1 MKSLNDTIKESLLD
15 DEDVLM
21 KDTGFT
27 SEFVEN
33 YLKNTHDVTL
43 VPPGPI
49 KINKNNTIN
58 VDKSIYITLKEPM
71 SKDIKFNNV
80 GGKFFLEVDLSD
92 YHGDLDLNWIP
103 NKCKELVIHVLCDGI
118 TSIDLSKT
126 LLNCDNI
133 EITEYH
139 KTLKNITFNRNT
151 KALKIKLDNSN
162 GLENLKLPKQ
172 TPEKLSLPYKYVKN
186 TFKEKFKWGYF
197 DLEVGTEW

>member
-33 YLKNTHDVTL
+33 YLKNTHDARVA
-43 VPPGPI
+43 PGTI
-49 KINKNNTIN
+49 KINKNNTIDVN
-58 VDKSIYITLKEPM
+58 KSIYITLNEPM
-71 SKDIKFNNV
+71 SKNIKFNKV
-80 GGKFFLEVDLSD
+80 DGKFFLEVDLD
-92 YHGDLDLNWIP
+92 GYYDDLDLNWIP

-126 LLNCDNI
+126 LLNCDSI
-133 EITEYH
+133 EISEYH
-139 KTLKNITFNRNT
+139 KTLKNIIFNRNT
-151 KALKIKLDNSN
+151 KTFKIKLDNSN

-186 TFKEKFKWGYF
+186 IFKEKFKWGYF